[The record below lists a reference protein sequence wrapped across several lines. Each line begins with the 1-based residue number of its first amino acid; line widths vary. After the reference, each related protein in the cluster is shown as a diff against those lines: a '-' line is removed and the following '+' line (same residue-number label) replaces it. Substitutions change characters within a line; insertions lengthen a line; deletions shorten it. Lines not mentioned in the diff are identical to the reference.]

1 MLTGRPAREWGLG
14 GRGHIDVGRVADL
27 VVINP
32 ATVGPK
38 LPYARADLPAGGT
51 RLVQE
56 ADGILATVVGGE
68 VTSVEGRP
76 TEARPG
82 RLIRRS

>member
-1 MLTGRPAREWGLG
+1 
-14 GRGHIDVGRVADL
+14 VS
-27 VVINP
+27 
-32 ATVGPK
+32 
-38 LPYARADLPAGGT
+38 DLPAGGT

-56 ADGILATVVGGE
+56 ADGIYATVVGGDI
-68 VTSVEGRP
+68 TSSEGKP

>member
-1 MLTGRPAREWGLG
+1 M
-14 GRGHIDVGRVADL
+14 ADL
-27 VVINP
+27 VVIDP

-56 ADGILATVVGGE
+56 AEGMYATVVGGAL
-68 VTSVEGRP
+68 TSVEGIP